1 MTVAGIEGD
10 HLSGIKLHTGLL
22 MNTLRSII
30 TLGLATTLI
39 ACGDETGLE
48 AVDLQGTWSASVYEY
63 TDNSDSQNVVDLIQR
78 DGATF
83 TMVVDASGTVAT
95 ELDDGVGGT
104 SSDSGTFNSTGSTL
118 TLSGTTFNASRSGD
132 RLTLTNPQDEF
143 DFGTGSVVP
152 ATLRIVLNRQ

>member
-1 MTVAGIEGD
+1 MGRAPEIR
-10 HLSGIKLHTGLL
+10 LQPYLF
-22 MNTLRSII
+22 MNILRSMI
-30 TLGLATTLI
+30 TLAVAVTLV

-63 TDNSDSQNVVDLIQR
+63 TDNSDSQNVVDIIQR

-83 TMVVDASGTVAT
+83 TMVVDASGTVST

-104 SSDSGTFNSTGSTL
+104 SSNSGTFNSTGSTL
-118 TLSGTTFNASRSGD
+118 TLSGTAFNASRSGD
-132 RLTLTNPQDEF
+132 RLTLTNPEDEF
-143 DFGTGSVVP
+143 DFGTGSDVS